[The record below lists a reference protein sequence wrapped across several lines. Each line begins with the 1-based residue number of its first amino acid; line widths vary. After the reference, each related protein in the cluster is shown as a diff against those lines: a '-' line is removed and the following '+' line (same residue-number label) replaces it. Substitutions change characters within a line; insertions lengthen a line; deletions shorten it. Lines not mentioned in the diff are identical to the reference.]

1 MNINWL
7 VRIKNKTFWITM
19 IPAILVLITQIA
31 EMFGFKLD
39 LNDLQEQLKS
49 IVETVFLILTIL
61 GIVVDP
67 TTKGIADSSNA
78 LSYTAPSEN

>member
-7 VRIKNKTFWITM
+7 VRLKNKTFWITM

-39 LNDLQEQLKS
+39 LNDLQEQLKN

-67 TTKGIADSSNA
+67 TTKGVADSSNA

>member
-7 VRIKNKTFWITM
+7 VRLKNKTFWITM

-39 LNDLQEQLKS
+39 LNDLQEQLKN

-67 TTKGIADSSNA
+67 TTRGITDSSNA

>member
-7 VRIKNKTFWITM
+7 VRLKNKTFWITM

-39 LNDLQEQLKS
+39 LNDLQEQLKN

-67 TTKGIADSSNA
+67 TTRGIADSSNA